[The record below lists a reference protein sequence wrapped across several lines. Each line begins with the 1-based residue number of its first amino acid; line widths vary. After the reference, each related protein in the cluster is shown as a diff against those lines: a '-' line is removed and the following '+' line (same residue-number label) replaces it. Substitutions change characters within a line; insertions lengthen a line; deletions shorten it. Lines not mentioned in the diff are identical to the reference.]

1 MNQDYLISK
10 DSKGKIRVV
19 NISYDWDKDL
29 NGYVIRR
36 FTSQYGGKITTQPI
50 ILVDKGKGIGKARR
64 TVSEQAKLEYDSRV
78 NKYMDKGYKK
88 LPKSIDL
95 YTKEELDALLPEET
109 TDSEGNLKP
118 MLAKDFHDVA
128 TSVLEKQ
135 WWYASRKIDGVRCLM
150 FVKDGEIHTSSRGGK
165 NYDNSTYH
173 ITCNPKLKK
182 FMLDNPTLI
191 LDGELYVH
199 GYSLQTLSG
208 LARLKKETDK
218 CDELQYYIYD
228 VVDTNKTFEERL
240 EILDHI
246 KDELQLDFDPNKTFE
261 DGDLQIQMV
270 PHVKVEGWV
279 QIKKTHDSYVKE
291 GFEGAVIR
299 RPDKKYGVNKRTND
313 MVKVK
318 EYQDGEFKIIGFS
331 EGLRPEDMVF
341 VCVTED
347 GKEFEAKPVGP
358 RELKHEY
365 LERIDEIIGKMATVK
380 YFSFSD
386 GGTPTQP
393 VLKCIR
399 DYEQNKVCH

>member
-218 CDELQYYIYD
+218 CNELQYYIYD

-246 KDELQLDFDPNKTFE
+246 KDELQLDFEPNKTFE

-399 DYEQNKVCH
+399 DYE

>member
-1 MNQDYLISK
+1 MEQDYLISK

-228 VVDTNKTFEERL
+228 IVDTNKTFEERL

-246 KDELQLDFDPNKTFE
+246 KDELQLDFEPNKTFE

-399 DYEQNKVCH
+399 DYE

>member
-1 MNQDYLISK
+1 MEQDYLISK

-50 ILVDKGKGIGKARR
+50 ILVDKGKGIGKAKR

-191 LDGELYVH
+191 LDGELYIH

-246 KDELQLDFDPNKTFE
+246 KDELQLDFEPNKTFE

-399 DYEQNKVCH
+399 DYE

>member
-246 KDELQLDFDPNKTFE
+246 KDELQLDFEPNKTFE

-341 VCVTED
+341 VCITED

-399 DYEQNKVCH
+399 DYE

>member
-246 KDELQLDFDPNKTFE
+246 KDELQLDFEPNQTFE

-399 DYEQNKVCH
+399 DYE

>member
-365 LERIDEIIGKMATVK
+365 LERMSEIVGKMATVK

-399 DYEQNKVCH
+399 DYE

>member
-246 KDELQLDFDPNKTFE
+246 KDELQLDFEPNKTFE

-331 EGLRPEDMVF
+331 EGLRTEDMVF

-399 DYEQNKVCH
+399 DYE

>member
-261 DGDLQIQMV
+261 NGDLQIQMV
-270 PHVKVEGWV
+270 PHIKVEGWV

-347 GKEFEAKPVGP
+347 GKEFEAKPIGP

-365 LERIDEIIGKMATVK
+365 LERMSEIVGKMATVK

-399 DYEQNKVCH
+399 DYE

>member
-50 ILVDKGKGIGKARR
+50 ILVDKGKGIGKDRR

-191 LDGELYVH
+191 LDGELYIH

-399 DYEQNKVCH
+399 DYE

>member
-1 MNQDYLISK
+1 MEQDYLISK

-191 LDGELYVH
+191 LDGELYIH

-228 VVDTNKTFEERL
+228 IVDTSKTFEERL
-240 EILDHI
+240 EVLDHI

-270 PHVKVEGWV
+270 PHIKVEGWV

-347 GKEFEAKPVGP
+347 GKEFEAKPIGP

-365 LERIDEIIGKMATVK
+365 LERMSEIVGKMATVK

-399 DYEQNKVCH
+399 DYE

>member
-150 FVKDGEIHTSSRGGK
+150 FVKDREIHTSSRGGK

-246 KDELQLDFDPNKTFE
+246 KDELQLDFEPNKTFE

-399 DYEQNKVCH
+399 DYE

>member
-246 KDELQLDFDPNKTFE
+246 KDELQLDFEPNKTFE

-347 GKEFEAKPVGP
+347 EKEFEAKPVGP

-399 DYEQNKVCH
+399 DYE

>member
-199 GYSLQTLSG
+199 GYSLQILSG

-246 KDELQLDFDPNKTFE
+246 KDELQLDFEPNKTFE

-399 DYEQNKVCH
+399 DYE

>member
-165 NYDNSTYH
+165 NYDSSTYH

-191 LDGELYVH
+191 LDGELYIH

-246 KDELQLDFDPNKTFE
+246 KDELQLDFEPNKTFE

-318 EYQDGEFKIIGFS
+318 EYQDGEFEIIGFS

-365 LERIDEIIGKMATVK
+365 LERIDEIIGKIATVK

-399 DYEQNKVCH
+399 DYE

>member
-261 DGDLQIQMV
+261 NGDLQIQMV
-270 PHVKVEGWV
+270 PHIKVEGWV
-279 QIKKTHDSYVKE
+279 QIKKIHDSYVKE

-347 GKEFEAKPVGP
+347 GKEFEAKPIGP

-365 LERIDEIIGKMATVK
+365 LERMSEIVGKMATVK

-399 DYEQNKVCH
+399 DYE

>member
-50 ILVDKGKGIGKARR
+50 ILVDKGKGTGKARR

-246 KDELQLDFDPNKTFE
+246 KDGLQLDFEPNKTFE

-399 DYEQNKVCH
+399 DYE

>member
-50 ILVDKGKGIGKARR
+50 ILIDKGKGIGKARR

-399 DYEQNKVCH
+399 DYE

>member
-228 VVDTNKTFEERL
+228 VVDTNKIFEERL

-399 DYEQNKVCH
+399 DYE

>member
-1 MNQDYLISK
+1 MTQDYLVSK

-191 LDGELYVH
+191 LDGELYIH

-246 KDELQLDFDPNKTFE
+246 KDELQLDFEPNKTFE

-347 GKEFEAKPVGP
+347 GKEFEAKPIGP

-365 LERIDEIIGKMATVK
+365 LERMSEIVGKMATVK

-399 DYEQNKVCH
+399 DYE

>member
-1 MNQDYLISK
+1 MEQDYLISK

-88 LPKSIDL
+88 LPKSMDL

-191 LDGELYVH
+191 LDGELYIH

-228 VVDTNKTFEERL
+228 IVDTSKTFEERL
-240 EILDHI
+240 EVLDHI

-261 DGDLQIQMV
+261 NGDLQIQMV
-270 PHVKVEGWV
+270 PHIKVEGWV
-279 QIKKTHDSYVKE
+279 QIKKIHDSYVKE

-399 DYEQNKVCH
+399 DYE

>member
-228 VVDTNKTFEERL
+228 VVDTNKTFKERL

-399 DYEQNKVCH
+399 DYE